1 MRHWPV
7 IVWVCL
13 GILAAGIGYGFAWWF
28 FLA

>member
-1 MRHWPV
+1 VKVPA

-13 GILAAGIGYGFAWWF
+13 AILAAGIGYGFTWWF